1 MKKLL
6 LVLFGLFVLSSF
18 SKNSV
23 VNNNSD
29 SYLINKNGIV
39 ESFKLI
45 NDTHEKVIIYTDYGF
60 VYLRQGSTTNVNC
73 NIGSKIYMGSNREKG
88 DVIYEVEED
97 NMCGGVLKLSH
108 LVDYF

>member
-6 LVLFGLFVLSSF
+6 LVLLGLFVLSSF

-29 SYLINKNGIV
+29 SYLINENSVI
-39 ESFKLI
+39 ESFKLM
-45 NDTHEKVIIYTDYGF
+45 NDTHEKVIIYTDSGL

-73 NIGSKIYMGSNREKG
+73 NIGSNREKG
-88 DVIYEVEED
+88 NIIYEVEDD
-97 NMCGGVLKLSH
+97 NMCGGVLKLSR